1 VRMRILFLLLLLLQL
16 QVSVTF
22 LLNVREARARAVIG
36 GLYAIRRRP
45 TRLKEWEAAELAEA
59 EGGGRD
65 KGRKKESA
73 PPSPTIAETSSD
85 DDNDLVGESTLVAS
99 GLVLERYGDRLL
111 VELNATTTFVCC
123 QKQRL
128 AEKSIVVGD
137 RVNVALLDQATAAQ
151 SDFQGVVTSHEPRT
165 TLLQRPLPSGKGQM
179 KAIAANV
186 DHVVV
191 VVCASPKVPLSSVD
205 RILVAAHEYGMEAT
219 LVLNKID
226 DIDGTQ
232 ALRQDLKHYPELG
245 YRLLEVSVESGEGL
259 ESLRALLRGRCSVF
273 VGQSGV
279 GKSSL
284 VNTLLPDM
292 TSQQRVG
299 DLVKGA
305 NIGSHTTSSA
315 RLFHLPPEPSSAGD
329 NEMEPAAGKEGTVID
344 SPGIRELGVWHLPLE
359 AIQAGFF
366 EIAEL
371 ASQCRFRNCKHDEG
385 ELGCAVQKALG
396 EGKVAR
402 TRFLHYRELTR

>member
-1 VRMRILFLLLLLLQL
+1 LTLLLFQE
-16 QVSVTF
+16 SFT
-22 LLNVREARARAVIG
+22 LNTGEVRWRKVLG

-59 EGGGRD
+59 VGGGRD
-65 KGRKKESA
+65 KGRKKESQF
-73 PPSPTIAETSSD
+73 PTTIAATSSD
-85 DDNDLVGESTLVAS
+85 DSVWESTAAAS

-123 QKQRL
+123 QKQKL

-137 RVNVALLDQATAAQ
+137 RVRIALLDQATAPQ

-226 DIDGTQ
+226 DIEGTQ

-259 ESLRALLRGRCSVF
+259 ESLRALLRGRCSIF

-292 TSQQRVG
+292 ASQQRVG

-305 NIGSHTTSSA
+305 HIGSHTTSSA
-315 RLFHLPPEPSSAGD
+315 RLFHLPPEPCDEKEAVAGQ
-329 NEMEPAAGKEGTVID
+329 EGTVID

-385 ELGCAVQKALG
+385 ELGCAVQRALG

-402 TRFLHYRELTR
+402 TRFLHYRELTQ